1 MITHV
6 TDATLEA
13 MERYGG
19 SFARQLAVLYRT
31 ADPNHQATLRHA
43 FGILFAQYAGMAELA
58 KRQD

>member
-6 TDATLEA
+6 DDATLEA

-19 SFARQLAVLYRT
+19 SFVQALAALYRRG
-31 ADPNHQATLRHA
+31 DPDNQATLRHA
-43 FGILFAQYAGMAELA
+43 FAVTFAQYAGMAELA